1 MENGYSSLGNVKS
14 VSEIKLR
21 DMMES
26 FFLGETLKYF
36 YLLFSDDQKT
46 LSVDRYVLNSE
57 AHFFPI
63 HTSRWPDPF
72 ATKII
77 LESFSPFLPS
87 FSLFLFLSL
96 FPGKLKYHEVETK
109 TF

>member
-1 MENGYSSLGNVKS
+1 MNLLGNYYFKKSCIFFFFFKAFEKYARVENGYSSLGNVRS

-63 HTSRWPDPF
+63 HTSR
-72 ATKII
+72 
-77 LESFSPFLPS
+77 
-87 FSLFLFLSL
+87 
-96 FPGKLKYHEVETK
+96 
-109 TF
+109 

>member
-1 MENGYSSLGNVKS
+1 MNSIDNFLSLDSLQAFEKFARVENGYSSLGNVRS

-63 HTSRWPDPF
+63 HTSR
-72 ATKII
+72 
-77 LESFSPFLPS
+77 
-87 FSLFLFLSL
+87 
-96 FPGKLKYHEVETK
+96 
-109 TF
+109 

>member
-1 MENGYSSLGNVKS
+1 MKILFLQAFEKFARVEHGYSSLGNVRS
-14 VSEIKLR
+14 VSELKLR

-46 LSVDRYVLNSE
+46 LSVDRFVLNSE

-63 HTSRWPDPF
+63 HTS
-72 ATKII
+72 
-77 LESFSPFLPS
+77 
-87 FSLFLFLSL
+87 
-96 FPGKLKYHEVETK
+96 
-109 TF
+109 

>member
-1 MENGYSSLGNVKS
+1 MENGYSSLGNVRS

-63 HTSRWPDPF
+63 HTSR
-72 ATKII
+72 
-77 LESFSPFLPS
+77 
-87 FSLFLFLSL
+87 
-96 FPGKLKYHEVETK
+96 
-109 TF
+109 